1 MASSCLRLLVVTL
14 VCALSGSL
22 FAATAPARPA
32 PPLAP
37 GAGGLRGMLIL
48 NEDNSHFFSSRPP
61 EAMTREGLHALVDG
75 YAGSAV
81 THLFL
86 SPNSMR
92 ASFRSRTREAI
103 WDPVNGVEPDHIWP
117 RNARLLYSAGLDP
130 YEIWIRR
137 ARQKGISPWLSM
149 RMNDIHSVDDPDNF
163 MHSEFWR
170 RHPELRRVP
179 EGPVQP
185 WTNHALNYTYAAVRE
200 HQMAFVRELLERYDP
215 DGLELDW
222 MRFGFHLTPG
232 REREEGE
239 ILTAFVREVRALT
252 QEWAKRRGHPIRL
265 GVRAPA
271 HPDAAAGLGMD
282 AVAWARE
289 GLVDLIVP
297 CPFWRT
303 SDFDIPL
310 ELWRERLGAVAERV
324 PVVPGFEHNLRA
336 WLTGATV
343 PNDLASLRGFAAS
356 MDQRGAESLY
366 LFNWMDSQT
375 RPVSAEDYAV
385 LIRDGLTPKALKGL
399 PRRHPVTYR
408 DTVPRGFPDGTQLPV
423 ETKNGGTFHLQ
434 TGPVP
439 ATGKAWVVI
448 GCADREGL
456 AGTQFDVK
464 LNGQSLSIAAEEL
477 GDVSNLAGVAR
488 AVRIAC
494 PLEMLHL
501 GKNELV
507 VRQRDGGP
515 SQQIV
520 WIEIRFE

>member
-1 MASSCLRLLVVTL
+1 
-14 VCALSGSL
+14 
-22 FAATAPARPA
+22 
-32 PPLAP
+32 
-37 GAGGLRGMLIL
+37 MLIL
-48 NEDNSHFFSSRPP
+48 NEDNSHFFSSRPA
-61 EAMTREGLHALVDG
+61 EAMTREGLQALVDG

-103 WDPVNGVEPDHIWP
+103 WDPVNGVEPDHVWP
-117 RNARLLYSAGLDP
+117 KNARLLHTAGLDP

-137 ARQKGISPWLSM
+137 AREKGISPWLSM
-149 RMNDIHSVDDPDNF
+149 RMNDIHSVDVPDNF

-170 RHPELRRVP
+170 SHPELRRVP
-179 EGPVQP
+179 DGPVQP
-185 WTNHALNYTYAAVRE
+185 WTNYALNYSHPAVRE

-232 REREEGE
+232 REQEEGE
-239 ILTAFVREVRALT
+239 ILTAFMREVRALT
-252 QEWAKRRGHPIRL
+252 REWAQRRGHPIRL

-271 HPDAAAGLGMD
+271 HPDAAAGLGID
-282 AVAWARE
+282 AVSWAKE
-289 GLVDLIVP
+289 GLIDLIVP

-310 ELWRERLGAVAERV
+310 ELWRERLGPVAERV

-343 PNDLASLRGFAAS
+343 PNDLATLRGFAAS
-356 MDQRGAESLY
+356 MVQRGADSLY

-385 LIRDGLTPKALKGL
+385 LIRDGLTPKALEGL

-423 ETKNGGTFHLQ
+423 EARDGGTFRVP
-434 TGPVP
+434 TGSVP
-439 ATGKAWVVI
+439 ASGNAWAVI
-448 GCADREGL
+448 GFADREGL
-456 AGTQFDVK
+456 ARAQFEVL
-464 LNGQSLSIAAEEL
+464 LNGRLLTTTAEDL
-477 GDVSNLAGVAR
+477 TNVSNLAGVAR
-488 AVRIAC
+488 AVRLAC
-494 PLEMLHL
+494 PRERLRTGE
-501 GKNELV
+501 NELV
-507 VRQRDGGP
+507 VRQRGDGP

-520 WIEIRFE
+520 WVEIRFE